1 MPSMRRSFLV
11 GMRDFVPLLL
21 GALPFGLVL
30 GVTVAASSLPNLA
43 GWSSSWL
50 IFGGSA
56 QLASITLLAAGAPP
70 ASAVTAA
77 LVVNAR
83 HLMYSAAM
91 VPRFRDQPRWFRWVG
106 PYFLIDQV
114 FALVSVRDDPPDSWR
129 WYYLGAGILA
139 WTMWLVAV
147 ATGILVG
154 TTLPSGL
161 SLEFAIPVLFIG
173 LFVPTLVRRPAVLA
187 VLVAVAVTA
196 TLHRLPN
203 RSGMLVGALAGMLV
217 GTVAERVGRR

>member
-1 MPSMRRSFLV
+1 MPSTRRSFLA

-30 GVTVAASSLPNLA
+30 GVTVAASSLPSLA

-56 QLASITLLAAGAPP
+56 QLASITLLAAGSPVVP
-70 ASAVTAA
+70 SVTAA

-139 WTMWLVAV
+139 WTMWLAAV

-154 TTLPSGL
+154 ATLPSGL
-161 SLEFAIPVLFIG
+161 SLEFAIPLLFIG

-196 TLHRLPN
+196 ALHRLPN

-217 GTVAERVGRR
+217 GTAAERVGRR

>member
-1 MPSMRRSFLV
+1 MPSTRRSFLA

-30 GVTVAASSLPNLA
+30 GVTVAASSLPSLA

-56 QLASITLLAAGAPP
+56 QLASITLLAAGSPVVP
-70 ASAVTAA
+70 SVTAA

-139 WTMWLVAV
+139 WTMWLAAV

-154 TTLPSGL
+154 ATLPSGL
-161 SLEFAIPVLFIG
+161 SLEFAIPLLFIG

-196 TLHRLPN
+196 ALHRLPN

-217 GTVAERVGRR
+217 GTASERVGRR

>member
-1 MPSMRRSFLV
+1 MPSMRRSFFA

-30 GVTVAASSLPNLA
+30 GVTVAASTLPNLA

-56 QLASITLLAAGAPP
+56 QLASITLLAAGSPA

-91 VPRFRDQPRWFRWVG
+91 VPRFRRQPRWFRWVG

-129 WYYLGAGILA
+129 AYYLGAGMLA
-139 WTMWLVAV
+139 WTMWLAAV
-147 ATGILVG
+147 ATGILLG
-154 TTLPSGL
+154 ATLPSGL

-173 LFVPTLVRRPAVLA
+173 LFVPALVRRPAVVAVVVA
-187 VLVAVAVTA
+187 VLVTA
-196 TLHRLPN
+196 LLHRFPN
-203 RSGMLVGALAGMLV
+203 RAGMLVGAVAGMMAGIL
-217 GTVAERVGRR
+217 AERAGPR